1 MKLINN
7 KRIFYFFVCLGILIM
22 NSCAQMP
29 SYEERTKIIVSPH
42 KLSVC
47 SGSEDTVFVRLLDK
61 ESGPLFGMKINAT
74 STSPTVATVTPESLT
89 DATGRATFA
98 VKGISP
104 GYTNIIFSV
113 AGQKASMEVIFVEH

>member
-7 KRIFYFFVCLGILIM
+7 KRIFYFFVCFGILIM

-74 STSPTVATVTPESLT
+74 STSSTVATVTPESLT
-89 DATGRATFA
+89 DATGRTTFA

>member
-7 KRIFYFFVCLGILIM
+7 KRIFCLFVCLGILIM
-22 NSCAQMP
+22 NSCAPTP

-74 STSPTVATVTPESLT
+74 R
-89 DATGRATFA
+89 RATFA